1 MIHHLL
7 QIFTIFAIVCLSA
20 NITFAMNFS
29 NPVKVGTIVAANIGG
44 FAFRD
49 GAFNTGSLAKNAK
62 RGAYERGVARFSEG
76 SDALYFH
83 YYMGT
88 YKSRYNDRVML
99 FGSKNINNTIKV
111 PILFAE
117 VARITND
124 MGLTMYVIHDSYDL
138 PEENSYTLIGLNRE
152 GKWVKYFDSDSI
164 AKQYFGKPEKVW
176 SDNSIWFDNLECQGD
191 TVIIQYHRYHRGLR
205 NNKSGYVKEG
215 EFRFKWDDVAQWF
228 GVEQVVY

>member
-1 MIHHLL
+1 MFQHVL
-7 QIFTIFAIVCLSA
+7 QTFAIFAMVCLST
-20 NITFAMNFS
+20 NIAFAMSFS

-49 GAFNTGSLAKNAK
+49 GVFNTGSLAKNAK
-62 RGAYERGVARFSEG
+62 RGAYEKGIARFSEG

-83 YYMGT
+83 YHT
-88 YKSRYNDRVML
+88 RTSKRRYNDEVMR
-99 FGSKNINNTIKV
+99 FGSQNINNTIKV

-117 VARITND
+117 VEKMTND

-138 PEENSYTLIGLNRE
+138 PEENSYTLIGLNKD

-176 SDNSIWFDNLECQGD
+176 SDNSIWFDTWEC
-191 TVIIQYHRYHRGLR
+191 
-205 NNKSGYVKEG
+205 
-215 EFRFKWDDVAQWF
+215 
-228 GVEQVVY
+228 